1 MNGAG
6 IVLIA
11 FALKP
16 NPGRMQGDGKLGLI
30 MNEGHHLA
38 APLLEACD
46 TLRQS
51 LG

>member
-16 NPGRMQGDGKLGLI
+16 NPSYMQGDGKLALMI
-30 MNEGHHLA
+30 DDGHHLA
-38 APLLEACD
+38 APLLEA
-46 TLRQS
+46 
-51 LG
+51 